1 MRNGNKKGFTLVEL
15 IVAITI
21 LAVLATIWFLAFKD
35 YTRWARDSVRYS
47 DVWVLTKGLELFYL
61 KTGSYPDPD
70 NYSSITHSWVLLW
83 KQGLIWENVIENL
96 NTLSSVPIDPL
107 FTNEYAYSVSYDNQV
122 YQIWLVTEEARE

>member
-1 MRNGNKKGFTLVEL
+1 MKNNNKKAFTLVEL

>member
-1 MRNGNKKGFTLVEL
+1 MKNNNKKAFTLVEL

-47 DVWVLTKGLELFYL
+47 DVLVLTKGLELFYL

>member
-47 DVWVLTKGLELFYL
+47 DVWVLTKGLELFHL

-83 KQGLIWENVIENL
+83 KQGVIWENVIENL

-107 FTNEYAYSVSYDNQV
+107 FTNEYAYSVSYDNQLF
-122 YQIWLVTEEARE
+122 QIWLVTEEARE